1 MSSLIGLGKRIFI
14 MNPVQL
20 LSIIICLGLAM
31 MAQQL
36 AVNLSGVSLS
46 KFISTELSHMFSGD
60 LHHYLYNVLLPV
72 VMYMIAGLLLA
83 GMGFTNFATAK
94 HEESKFNS
102 ILKLL
107 LALIQ
112 GVVFII
118 FFFYGGKLFLYSVLF
133 LLVISAVAIML
144 INFISEKKKE

>member
-1 MSSLIGLGKRIFI
+1 MGFGKRMFR
-14 MNPVQL
+14 MNPVQF

-46 KFISTELSHMFSGD
+46 TFFSTQLSHVFSGD
-60 LHHYLYNVLLPV
+60 LLHYLYNVLLPV

-83 GMGFTNFATAK
+83 GMGFTNFTTAK
-94 HEESKFNS
+94 QEESKLNE
-102 ILKLL
+102 ILKSV

-112 GVVFII
+112 GIVFIM
-118 FFFYGGKLFLYSVLF
+118 FFIYGGKLFLYSMLF
-133 LLVISAVAIML
+133 LLVISAVAMML
-144 INFISEKKKE
+144 VNVVSKRKKT